1 VQFKVG
7 TALVEQKS
15 VQIGRT
21 CNQTGVQSDRTYC
34 IRSAVGIHYIGGGV
48 GNGNMGLCEYNQ
60 IQPHVDEMTVSD
72 A

>member
-1 VQFKVG
+1 VLKKWCNVQGDRIVQIKVG

-34 IRSAVGIHYIGGGV
+34 IIPY
-48 GNGNMGLCEYNQ
+48 
-60 IQPHVDEMTVSD
+60 
-72 A
+72 

>member
-1 VQFKVG
+1 VQIKVG

-34 IRSAVGIHYIGGGV
+34 NSFSALGMFVGGYVPTAPRGRWHALQDPDVLSGC
-48 GNGNMGLCEYNQ
+48 N
-60 IQPHVDEMTVSD
+60 
-72 A
+72 